1 MNVGCDFVVVSDVD
15 GDVKEM
21 NSVSGLFES
30 EFDGVVDM
38 VHEMHKSGEFCH
50 GSFEYEQNVVD
61 EAFPHENV
69 VAPFLVDDFFDS
81 THEYVSIWWSI
92 STTHRC
98 ACVLYVVII
107 LEPEMAMF

>member
-1 MNVGCDFVVVSDVD
+1 MNSGCDFVVVSDID

-21 NSVSGLFES
+21 NGVSGLFES

-38 VHEMHKSGEFCH
+38 VHEMHKSGEFCS
-50 GSFEYEQNVVD
+50 GSSEYKKYVVD
-61 EAFPHENV
+61 ETFPYENV

-81 THEYVSIWWSI
+81 AHEYVSIWWSI

-98 ACVLYVVII
+98 ACVLYVMVV
-107 LEPEMAMF
+107 LESEMF